1 MEPVLAAVLV
11 ASAVGFVLMGADKAL
26 AVRGGGRSRG
36 RGRDRRAGSRIP
48 EWALA
53 LGPTPLGLPGV
64 VLGMLVFRH
73 KTQKKAFWAK
83 LLVPLALGAAALAWW
98 SGAF

>member
-1 MEPVLAAVLV
+1 MDPLLVAVLV
-11 ASAVGFVLMGADKAL
+11 ASAVGLALMGTDKAL

-36 RGRDRRAGSRIP
+36 RGRQRRAGSRLP

-64 VLGMLVFRH
+64 VLGMLLFRH
-73 KTQKKAFWAK
+73 KTQKRAFWAK
-83 LLVPLALGAAALAWW
+83 LLVPAAIDAVLAWYLLR
-98 SGAF
+98 

>member
-1 MEPVLAAVLV
+1 MDPLLVAVLV
-11 ASAVGFVLMGADKAL
+11 ASGVGLALMGADKAL

-36 RGRDRRAGSRIP
+36 RGRERRSGSRIP
-48 EWALA
+48 EWVLV

-73 KTQKKAFWAK
+73 KTQKKGFWAK
-83 LLVPLALGAAALAWW
+83 LLVPLALDAAALALWR
-98 SGAF
+98 G